1 MLSVILVNFNNSG
14 HTINCLKLL
23 EQQNIEEYCIIIVE
37 NNSNKQNKEKI
48 VEFLKNNKLS
58 ELFLKKVKIIHSEKN
73 LGYAAANNLGIHNS
87 KGDIILLLNSDTTFD
102 TIFLQSMLSFFRKYK
117 LIQIAQPKICFYNIK
132 KKESKT
138 DLIWGLGGKM
148 NCYSFKLFVMIDFL
162 KEDKKLHSKPLKID
176 YATGC
181 ALFIRRNVLNKIGL
195 MDNSYFMYVE
205 DADLCY
211 RAKKQGFNAF
221 CNTKTKIY
229 HGATLKISSNMR
241 KYYFRNRNYFC
252 FKHYSWHII
261 FWQFILQFMDLITMT
276 KNFPNKKTDPQFFFE
291 SIKGILKG
299 IKLGMIKRIKRK
311 IITNS

>member
-1 MLSVILVNFNNSG
+1 
-14 HTINCLKLL
+14 LKLL

-48 VEFLKNNKLS
+48 DAFLNNNKLS
-58 ELFLKKVKIIHSEKN
+58 ELFLKKVKIIHSEEN
-73 LGYAAANNLGIHNS
+73 LGYAAAINLGIHNS

-102 TIFLQSMLSFFRKYK
+102 SSFLKSMVSFFKRYK
-117 LIQIAQPKICFYNIK
+117 LIQIAQPKICFFNIK
-132 KKESKT
+132 KKESIT
-138 DLIWGLGGKM
+138 DLIWGLGGKI
-148 NCYSFKLFVMIDFL
+148 NRYSFKLFGMIDFL
-162 KEDKKLHSKPLKID
+162 KEDKNLYKKPLKID
-176 YATGC
+176 FASGC

-211 RAKKQGFNAF
+211 RAKQQGFYAF
-221 CNTKTKIY
+221 CNIETKIY
-229 HGATLKISSNMR
+229 HDAKLKISSNMR
-241 KYYFRNRNYFC
+241 KYFFRNRNYFC
-252 FKHYSWHII
+252 LKHYSWYII
-261 FWQFILQFMDLITMT
+261 FWQFILQFIDLITMT

-299 IKLGMIKRIKRK
+299 IKLGMIERVKRK